1 MAYNIFAQNLLGA
14 IALERDSAPGAL
26 KKARE
31 LRDDGMWNVRIADDD
46 GHWVDED
53 ELATGGETPSPS
65 VH

>member
-46 GHWVDED
+46 GHWLDED
-53 ELATGGETPSPS
+53 ELAASLEPASRS

>member
-31 LRDDGMWNVRIADDD
+31 LRDDGMWNIRIADDQ
-46 GHWVDED
+46 GHWLE
-53 ELATGGETPSPS
+53 ETQLDSPEEPHS
-65 VH
+65 LH

>member
-14 IALERDSAPGAL
+14 IALERDSAPGAI

-46 GHWVDED
+46 GHWLDED
-53 ELATGGETPSPS
+53 ELSSGIEPSAS
-65 VH
+65 IH

>member
-46 GHWVDED
+46 GHWLDED
-53 ELATGGETPSPS
+53 ALATDGAEPSPS